1 MKTSILKG
9 LSLATVVLLSACSN
23 NSPKEESHEGHAH
36 EQQEVSSSAVAT
48 KVQLKDA
55 TLDAVYNEYLKL
67 NLALVKSD
75 MAEAKT
81 SAHTLE
87 VGAKEL
93 QNGTDV
99 LNNAAKISAATT
111 IEGQREAFSEL
122 SDAMIGLVKT
132 SGMASGEIYMDFCP
146 MARNDKGAYW
156 LSSTKGIANPYYG
169 DSMLT
174 CGETKETIK

>member
-9 LSLATVVLLSACSN
+9 LSLATVVFLSACSN
-23 NSPKEESHEGHAH
+23 NAPKEESHEGHAH
-36 EQQEVSSSAVAT
+36 AKEEVASTTVG

-55 TLDAVYNEYLKL
+55 TLDAVYQEYLNL
-67 NLALVKSD
+67 NSALVKGE
-75 MAEAKT
+75 MAAAKT
-81 SAHTLE
+81 AAHTLE

-93 QNGTDV
+93 PNGSTIV
-99 LNNAAKISAATT
+99 SSAAKISAANSLE
-111 IEGQREAFSEL
+111 IQREAFSDL
-122 SDAMIGLVKT
+122 SNAMITQVKAV
-132 SGMASGEIYMDFCP
+132 GVASGEIYVDYCP

-174 CGETKETIK
+174 CGETKETLN